1 MILWVDAQLS
11 PKLAPWLQLTFGVSA
26 LAVRDLGLRDAGDR
40 EIFLVA
46 RERQATIITKDR
58 DFVHL
63 VESLGPPPKIILL
76 TCGNTS
82 NAILRSVLAKS
93 LPRAMEFLET
103 EEVLVKI
110 N

>member
-11 PKLAPWLQLTFGVSA
+11 PKLAPWLQLTFGFSA

-40 EIFLVA
+40 EIFLAA
-46 RERQATIITKDR
+46 RERQATIITKDS
-58 DFVHL
+58 DFVSL
-63 VESLGPPPKIILL
+63 LESLGSPPKIILL

-82 NAILRSVLAKS
+82 NAILRSVLANS

-103 EEVLVKI
+103 EEVLVEI
-110 N
+110 S

>member
-26 LAVRDLGLRDAGDR
+26 LPVRDLGLLDGNDR
-40 EIFLVA
+40 EIFLAA
-46 RERQATIITKDR
+46 RERQATIITKDS
-58 DFVHL
+58 DFVGL
-63 VESLGPPPKIILL
+63 LESLGPPPKIILL

-103 EEVLVKI
+103 DEVLVEI
-110 N
+110 G